1 MVFFFFFQ
9 AEDGIRD
16 LTVTGVQTCALPIWF
31 STTMGAPR
39 MRDRGSAYWR
49 PMMSTEPPGGNG
61 TTSVIGREGYL
72 SSARAASGASA
83 DRPAR
88 PRPAPSSL
96 RRVGTEGFTDRFF
109 MGISAIRGD
118 QRWR

>member
-1 MVFFFFFQ
+1 
-9 AEDGIRD
+9 
-16 LTVTGVQTCALPIWF
+16 
-31 STTMGAPR
+31 MGAPR

-96 RRVGTEGFTDRFF
+96 RRGGGGGVTGRVFIGINANRGGQKRGGAPERERTPLKSNHQQKSYCRFF
-109 MGISAIRGD
+109 FEKKK
-118 QRWR
+118 

>member
-1 MVFFFFFQ
+1 
-9 AEDGIRD
+9 
-16 LTVTGVQTCALPIWF
+16 
-31 STTMGAPR
+31 MGAPR

-96 RRVGTEGFTDRFF
+96 RRGGAGGGSGEHTPETPPPCNFPFRFF
-109 MGISAIRGD
+109 LSKKKNT
-118 QRWR
+118 QQN

>member
-1 MVFFFFFQ
+1 
-9 AEDGIRD
+9 
-16 LTVTGVQTCALPIWF
+16 
-31 STTMGAPR
+31 MGAPR

-96 RRVGTEGFTDRFF
+96 RRGGGGGGTGKVFF
-109 MGISAIRGD
+109 GISATQGGEK
-118 QRWR
+118 WRLEEDTAETPPPSNILC